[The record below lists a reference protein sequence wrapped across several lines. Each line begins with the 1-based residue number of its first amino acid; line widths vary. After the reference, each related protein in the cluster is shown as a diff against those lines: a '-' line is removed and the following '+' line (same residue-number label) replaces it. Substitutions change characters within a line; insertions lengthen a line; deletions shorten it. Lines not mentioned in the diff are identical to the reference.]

1 MLRLVTPNDFRAL
14 QLIALLAGLAV
25 FPAVFFLGREL
36 RLRVEIALVAGLL
49 CAFFPNVWFFGGTA
63 FSDVPSIVLAV
74 VAVGS
79 LLPGCPCAQADLTGP
94 LVPARALRLPTHK
107 VLQRLRP
114 GVSAPRCLA

>member
-74 VAVGS
+74 VAEGC
-79 LLPGCPCAQADLTGP
+79 LLPRCRG
-94 LVPARALRLPTHK
+94 ARA
-107 VLQRLRP
+107 VLVRAFGP
-114 GVSAPRCLA
+114 GGGVRIGPADVPIRAP